1 MAFKAGSKPATGFRR
16 RFEFGLAWRTLALI
30 GAIWLLAEA
39 MRTPDLAAARLVAAL
54 IALAALA
61 SLWEFIRRTNFQVS
75 RFIESVR
82 FEDYAQRFSD
92 PSGGGFDVLGDALDA
107 ALKALQQ
114 RHIAASGEARYLSA
128 IVDDSPSALLA
139 IDQDGKVEL
148 LNKAARQLL
157 ARLQVARAPDLQLL
171 GPELAA
177 AAQLPPGTRKIT
189 RVTID
194 GVPHRAIFASAHVAR
209 LEGGVTVLSILPVQ
223 SELGALEVAA
233 QADLVRVLTHEIMNS
248 LTPVT
253 SLARSAAEMVA
264 AAEAKGADLADAR
277 LAAETVARRA
287 EGISRFVE
295 SYREFAQAPDV
306 QRQPFQAKPWAEEVL
321 RLATAG
327 LGERRVSVTA
337 EVVPETLKI
346 NGDPELLA
354 QAVLNLLRNAIRA
367 TADCD
372 RPSVRLAVTRM
383 GRGQVRIEIRDNGP
397 GIPEDRRDDIFLPFY
412 TTHKGGSG
420 VGLSFARQVALAH
433 GGTISAGDASEG
445 GAELVMVV

>member
-1 MAFKAGSKPATGFRR
+1 MASKPGTGFRR

-39 MRTPDLAAARLVAAL
+39 IRMPGLAAARLVAAG
-54 IALAALA
+54 IAFAALA
-61 SLWEFIRRTNFQVS
+61 SLWEFIRRTNFQVA

-92 PSGGGFDVLGDALDA
+92 PSGGGFDVLGDTLDA
-107 ALKALQQ
+107 ALKALQA
-114 RHIAASGEARYLSA
+114 RHIVASGEARYLSA
-128 IVDDSPSALLA
+128 IVDDSPSALVA
-139 IDQDGKVEL
+139 IDQDGKLEL

-157 ARLQVARAPDLQLL
+157 ASQHAARASDLAVL

-177 AAQLPPGTRKIT
+177 AAQLPPGTRKVT
-189 RVTID
+189 RLMID

-223 SELGALEVAA
+223 SELGALEIAA

-264 AAEAKGADLADAR
+264 EAEAAGAMLGDAR
-277 LAAETVARRA
+277 TATETVARRA
-287 EGISRFVE
+287 EGIARFVE
-295 SYREFAQAPDV
+295 SYREFAQAPEV
-306 QRQPFQAKPWAEEVL
+306 HRQSFPALPWAEEIM
-321 RLATAG
+321 RLAMASAPDR
-327 LGERRVSVTA
+327 EIDARVEVT
-337 EVVPETLKI
+337 PPTLKVSA
-346 NGDPELLA
+346 DPELLA
-354 QAVLNLLRNAIRA
+354 QALINLLRNAIRA
-367 TADCD
+367 TAGTEQPLI
-372 RPSVRLAVTRM
+372 RFAISRQ
-383 GRGQVRIEIRDNGP
+383 GRGQFRIEIRDNGP
-397 GIPEDRRDDIFLPFY
+397 GVPADRRDDIFLPFY

-433 GGTISAGDASEG
+433 GGSISAGDAPEG
-445 GAELVMVV
+445 GAMLLMFI

>member
-1 MAFKAGSKPATGFRR
+1 MAFREKPGFRR
-16 RFEFGLAWRTLALI
+16 RFEFGLAWRTALLI
-30 GAIWLLAEA
+30 AAIALLAEA
-39 MRTPDLAAARLVAAL
+39 MSTPDLRAARLVTML

-61 SLWEFIRRTNFQVS
+61 SLWEFIRRTNFQVA

-92 PSGGGFDVLGDALDA
+92 PSGGGFDVLGQTLDA
-107 ALKALQQ
+107 ALKTLQA
-114 RHIAASGEARYLSA
+114 RHVQASGEARYLSA

-139 IDQDGKVEL
+139 IDQDGRVEM

-157 ARLQVARAPDLQLL
+157 ARLHVARADDLRGL
-171 GPELAA
+171 GPELLAA
-177 AAQLPPGTRKIT
+177 SQLPPGTRKIT
-189 RVTID
+189 RLMID

-223 SELGALEVAA
+223 SELGALEIAA

-264 AAEAKGADLADAR
+264 AAEAKGVDLGEAR
-277 LAAETVARRA
+277 VAAETVARRA

-295 SYREFAQAPDV
+295 SYREFAQAPEV
-306 QRQPFQAKPWAEEVL
+306 TRQAFLAKPWAEEIV
-321 RLATAG
+321 RLAMASA
-327 LGERRVSVTA
+327 GERKIDMRIEVS
-337 EVVPETLKI
+337 PETLKI
-346 NGDPELLA
+346 NADPELLA
-354 QAVLNLLRNAIRA
+354 QALLNLLRNAVRA
-367 TADCD
+367 TAGGDQ
-372 RPSVRLAVTRM
+372 PMIRLVIGRQ
-383 GRGQVRIEIRDNGP
+383 GRGQTRIEIRDNGP
-397 GIPEDRRDDIFLPFY
+397 GIPDDRRDDIFLPFY

-433 GGTISAGDASEG
+433 GGSISAGDALEG
-445 GAELVMVV
+445 GALLLMVI

>member
-1 MAFKAGSKPATGFRR
+1 MASKPATGFRR
-16 RFEFGLAWRTLALI
+16 RFEFGLGWRTLALI

-39 MRTPDLAAARLVAAL
+39 IRTPDLAAARLVAAL

-92 PSGGGFDVLGDALDA
+92 PSGGGFDVLGDTLDA

-114 RHIAASGEARYLSA
+114 RHITASGEARYLSA
-128 IVDDSPSALLA
+128 IFDDSPSALVA
-139 IDQDGKVEL
+139 IDQDGKLEM
-148 LNKAARQLL
+148 LNKSARQLL
-157 ARLQVARAPDLQLL
+157 ARLHVARAEDLRLL

-189 RVTID
+189 RVLID

-223 SELGALEVAA
+223 SELGALEIAA

-253 SLARSAAEMVA
+253 SLARSAADMVA
-264 AAEAKGADLADAR
+264 AAEAKGVDLGDAR
-277 LAAETVARRA
+277 VASETVARRA

-295 SYREFAQAPDV
+295 SYREFAQAPDI
-306 QRQPFQAKPWAEEVL
+306 QRQLFPARVWADEIL
-321 RLATAG
+321 RLAMAG
-327 LGERRVSVTA
+327 LGDRQVDALA
-337 EVVPETLKI
+337 EVSPDTLKI

-367 TADCD
+367 TADSE
-372 RPSVRLAVTRM
+372 RPMVRLAISRM
-383 GRGQVRIEIRDNGP
+383 GRGQARIEIRDNGP

-433 GGTISAGDASEG
+433 GGSISAGDAPEG
-445 GAELVMVV
+445 GAKLVMVI